1 MFKKRTEE
9 IKPRGSKKQALNDL
23 IKFADAKKL

>member
-23 IKFADAKKL
+23 IKLADAKKL